1 MEIVFSKKCKS
12 RAICSTPVNFI
23 VEIIK
28 ARLSILKT
36 IFWFNYVTAFC
47 NSLSIFH
54 FWVENIEN
62 KYVFSMEPSQSIN
75 LIILGLIVVMHAGVL
90 ALRLGISLART

>member
-12 RAICSTPVNFI
+12 RAICLTPVNFV

-28 ARLSILKT
+28 AWLSNFKT

-47 NSLSIFH
+47 NILSIFH

-62 KYVFSMEPSQSIN
+62 KYEFIMEPTQSIN

>member
-1 MEIVFSKKCKS
+1 MF
-12 RAICSTPVNFI
+12 F
-23 VEIIK
+23 
-28 ARLSILKT
+28 
-36 IFWFNYVTAFC
+36 FNYVTAFC

-62 KYVFSMEPSQSIN
+62 KYVFIMEPTQSIN
-75 LIILGLIVVMHAGVL
+75 LIILGLIVVIHAGVL

>member
-1 MEIVFSKKCKS
+1 M
-12 RAICSTPVNFI
+12 
-23 VEIIK
+23 
-28 ARLSILKT
+28 
-36 IFWFNYVTAFC
+36 TAFC

-62 KYVFSMEPSQSIN
+62 KYVFIMEPTQSIN